1 VSVVVVAY
9 TPTPEGDAA
18 LDHAVTEAQLR
29 DARLVVVS
37 RGPHRHEHH
46 PAAVDPTTL
55 ENRLDDAGIEYA
67 VHRPTGDY
75 DYASEVLEATRDNAA
90 ILVVIGIRHRT
101 PVGKLLLAS
110 AAQRVLLD
118 APCPVTAVKA
128 PAAAG

>member
-1 VSVVVVAY
+1 MSVVVVAY

-18 LDHAVTEAQLR
+18 LEHAVDEAQLR
-29 DARLVVVS
+29 AARLVVVS
-37 RGPHRHEHH
+37 RGPHLHDRH
-46 PAAVDPTTL
+46 PAAVDPAAL
-55 ENRLDDAGIEYA
+55 ERRLEDTGIEYA
-67 VHRPTGDY
+67 VHHPTGDY

-101 PVGKLLLAS
+101 PVGKLLVAS

-128 PAAAG
+128 PGAAG